1 MKEIEQ
7 NTLSVDAGY
16 SSKTGVMDYKAVWTD
31 TDELYF
37 EEKFDVGTNNI
48 GEFLAIVHALA
59 QMKKDGLKNPIYT
72 DSKNAMAWVRDKSV
86 NTNLEL
92 NESTSPLWAVVRRA
106 ENWLKSNSY
115 DNKILKWKTSEW
127 GEIKADFG
135 RK

>member
-72 DSKNAMAWVRDKSV
+72 DSKTAMAWVRDKYV

-92 NESTSPLWAVVRRA
+92 NESTSTLWAVVRRA

>member
-72 DSKNAMAWVRDKSV
+72 DSKTAMAWVRDKSV

>member
-72 DSKNAMAWVRDKSV
+72 DSKTAMAWVRDKSV

-92 NESTSPLWAVVRRA
+92 NESTSTLWAVVRRA